1 MDSSSELVI
10 VCISSNPAIQ
20 AMSRSCQVCAFV
32 LILHYY
38 SCKCLDLH
46 ELVYCLLLISIAGE
60 VESWTLPVPGLDILF
75 FFLRY
80 FVHLCDV
87 ANGI

>member
-1 MDSSSELVI
+1 
-10 VCISSNPAIQ
+10 
-20 AMSRSCQVCAFV
+20 